1 MSVAAPVAAVAPTL
15 VESQLNVGRVIG
27 GLEARLVA
35 MEAELRVLRQ
45 QRDDARQ
52 ALDERVDGLRRDLDD
67 LDGRT
72 RSAGGQAT
80 AAARNGRLF
89 YERYAPRVRA
99 LWDHVEMLDS
109 FVGPLPGDAHLGSWD
124 DALREE

>member
-1 MSVAAPVAAVAPTL
+1 MTASTAAAALAPAVVPAVVVPSATTSMSVAAPVAAVAPTS
-15 VESQLNVGRVIG
+15 VESQLYVARVIG
-27 GLEARLVA
+27 DLEARLVA

-52 ALDERVDGLRRDLDD
+52 ALDERVDDLRRDLDD

-80 AAARNGRLF
+80 AAARNGR
-89 YERYAPRVRA
+89 
-99 LWDHVEMLDS
+99 
-109 FVGPLPGDAHLGSWD
+109 
-124 DALREE
+124 